1 MSCVPYVHMY
11 VCCVYVVPVPG
22 PTFMYRRTV
31 WYLYMVLAVHVPLVC
46 TCNLPHTQHLFLR
59 IRLVWFHFSMFL
71 YIEAS
76 RALLP
81 NFSHH
86 PSTAQFYRLPKCRC
100 GIRSIVPLATQIS
113 IVVSSLVIQTTTG
126 RIIILTIVFWRWHHH
141 CGRWWWCSW

>member
-1 MSCVPYVHMY
+1 MYIYTRHTCHVYRTYTCMY
-11 VCCVYVVPVPG
+11 VCHVMLCMLYRYLYLHEC
-22 PTFMYRRTV
+22 MYRRTV
-31 WYLYMVLAVHVPLVC
+31 WYLYMVL
-46 TCNLPHTQHLFLR
+46 
-59 IRLVWFHFSMFL
+59 HFSMFL

-81 NFSHH
+81 TFSHH

>member
-1 MSCVPYVHMY
+1 MYMYTRHTCHVPYVHMY
-11 VCCVYVVPVPG
+11 VSYICCTVVLYGTWYQYSLHVHLPV
-22 PTFMYRRTV
+22 T
-31 WYLYMVLAVHVPLVC
+31 H
-46 TCNLPHTQHLFLR
+46 HIQHLFLM

-81 NFSHH
+81 TFLHP

-113 IVVSSLVIQTTTG
+113 IVVSRLVIQTTTG
-126 RIIILTIVFWRWHHH
+126 RIVILTIVFWRWHHH